1 MATFNLSN
9 RILIVNKSPNVDS
22 DYGPYDDV
30 AAAMTAIPLALRTA
44 GKTIGI
50 ISGGIVSEYWW
61 KNNSTLSVNP
71 VLKISTSPESP
82 ITLGPIGTSLTSN
95 ADGATLT
102 GNVLNLEPAS
112 NLFGGV
118 ITTTAQTFAGE
129 KTFVKDLKVN
139 GLTVGKGSTVPNSA
153 VNNTAIGIDALKV
166 NTANNNTAIG
176 KSALANNV
184 GGFQNTAIG
193 VNALLNN
200 VGESSSENPTIP
212 YVGIYNTAVGFE
224 SLKLNISNNNTAV
237 GISTLTANTIGFQ
250 NTAIGSE
257 ALKANIEGEE
267 NTAVGKDALLQ
278 NIDANWNTA
287 VGSSALQG
295 NVAGF
300 QNTAVGRYASYSNF
314 GGSYNTSIG
323 VDSLAANTS
332 SNLNT
337 GLGYKAG
344 YTVTGA
350 RNTFLGSQDDN
361 AISPQ
366 VAAVT
371 NSIAIGNN
379 AYTTKSNQAV
389 LGNDQITETVL
400 RGEVLIDYGTP
411 SSSGPLSGLR
421 VTMPLQTQTN
431 ISPDAL
437 LVRINGQTPTSTPGW
452 IGGVVVEADGA
463 DNANFYAI
471 MRASAT
477 SNSAGFVSRSEDA
490 NTTDLFQGLK
500 LSGGVNSTVFKVE
513 HTGDVT
519 ATKFKKSGGTPS
531 QILMADGGVIVA
543 GAGIDIGNGVI
554 SATGGGSGSSVNYY
568 LNGGTNQGAF
578 GGTTY
583 YELSKTAVI
592 GTGVDFNIS
601 SDGYIASFIT
611 DVADP
616 SLLLIPAG
624 NWNLEFFFSS
634 SSTGGS
640 PSFYAELYKYDGT
653 TFTLIASGSA
663 VPEGI
668 TNGTAIDAYF
678 TALAVPETVLTV
690 NDRLAIRVYVTV
702 SGKTITL
709 HTQNGHLCEVITS
722 FSVGAADLG
731 YTPSPTNGTVTCSTG
746 TDATIPLADA
756 TNAGLL
762 KPAKFTVLENTTN
775 SNNGDDAP
783 NSLYSG
789 LATSKQDKLTGPGF
803 VKANAGVITY
813 DNSTY
818 LTSAVITLSGGTT
831 GLTPNTATSGAI
843 TLGGTLA
850 IANGGT
856 GAITAPL
863 ARTNLG
869 ATTIGS
875 NIFTAT
881 NPSAITFLRA
891 NANNTV
897 DFLSAADFRT
907 AIGAAGQITIG
918 TISTV
923 ANSNGASITSSVLNL
938 HAATGTS
945 GGIVTSGDQTFAGA
959 KTFTN
964 QITVEGISIGKGN
977 STAVTNIAIGLGA
990 LDNTTGNSNTVVGYG
1005 AASPIGTISASSFTT
1020 AVGHEALKDATGNN
1034 NTAVGNLAGSLLT
1047 TGFQNTFIGAS
1058 AGSITG
1064 QLISAQNSI
1073 AIGYQAI
1080 ADKSNQAVLGNSL
1093 VTETVLRGKIIIA
1106 SPDTSGGSYEILTR
1120 NTSSGFIEKVTSASI
1135 QKAIS
1140 IGPIDTGAN
1149 SNGISLASGGGLT
1162 LHAATSTTGGVVTT
1176 GNQTFAGVK
1185 TFIGQIVINN
1195 ATNSV
1200 LTFNVSGVNKAEITS
1215 NSAFFQFNANNTDGY
1230 LFKNNASNNALA
1242 ITQSGNATFLG
1253 SATATGFFNSSDARL
1268 KDVLERDGDTVK
1280 FTWKDGRDEK
1290 VHIGYIAQEVQE
1302 KYPDQVNESPDGM
1315 LTVNYIE
1322 VLVAKIQ
1329 ELENR
1334 IKQLEK

>member
-9 RILIVNKSPNVDS
+9 RILLVNKSPNVDF
-22 DYGPYDDV
+22 DYGPYNDV

-61 KNNSTLSVNP
+61 KDNSALSSNP
-71 VLKISTSPESP
+71 VLKISTSPESL
-82 ITLGPIGTSLTSN
+82 ITLNPIGTSLTSN

-118 ITTTAQTFAGE
+118 ITTTAQTFAGA
-129 KTFVKDLKVN
+129 KTFVKDLIVN
-139 GLTVGKGSTVPNSA
+139 ALTVGKGGA
-153 VNNTAIGIDALKV
+153 VGNTALNNTAIGVNALKV

-176 KSALANNV
+176 KSALANNIE
-184 GGFQNTAIG
+184 GYQNTAIG
-193 VNALLNN
+193 VDALLNN
-200 VGESSSENPTIP
+200 VGGPSSENPTIP

-224 SLKLNISNNNTAV
+224 SLKSNTGNNNTAV
-237 GISTLTANTIGFQ
+237 GLGTLTANTIGFQ

-257 ALKANIEGEE
+257 ALKANTEGEE
-267 NTAVGKDALLQ
+267 NTAVGKDALRQ

-295 NVAGF
+295 NVGGF

-314 GGSYNTSIG
+314 GGAYNTSIG
-323 VDSLAANTS
+323 VDSLAVNIN
-332 SNLNT
+332 SNYNT
-337 GLGYKAG
+337 GLGYKSG

-350 RNTFLGSQDDN
+350 RNTFIGSQDDN
-361 AISPQ
+361 VISPQ
-366 VAAVT
+366 VTTVAD
-371 NSIAIGNN
+371 SIAIGYN
-379 AYTTKSNQAV
+379 AYTTKNFQAV

-411 SSSGPLSGLR
+411 TTPGPLSGLR
-421 VTMPLQTQTN
+421 VTVPLQTQTSM
-431 ISPDAL
+431 SPNGI
-437 LVRINGQTPTSTPGW
+437 LVRINGQTPQSTPGF
-452 IGGVVVEADGA
+452 IGGVVVEADGV
-463 DNANFYAI
+463 DNAPFFAA
-471 MRASAT
+471 MGTGST
-477 SNSAGFVSRSEDA
+477 SPYAGFVSRSEDA
-490 NTTDLFQGLK
+490 NTTDLFQGIK
-500 LSGGVNSTVFKVE
+500 LSGGVSSTVFKVE

-519 ATKFKKSGGTPS
+519 ATKFKKSGGS
-531 QILMADGGVIVA
+531 SSEILMADGEVIVA

-554 SATGGGSGSSVNYY
+554 SATGGGGGSTVNYY

-583 YELSKTAVI
+583 YELSKTPVT
-592 GTGVDFNIS
+592 GTGADFNRNT
-601 SDGYIASFIT
+601 DGYIASFIT

-634 SSTGGS
+634 TQGGT

-668 TNGTAIDAYF
+668 TNSTSIDAYF
-678 TALAVPETVLTV
+678 TPLAVPETPLDI
-690 NDRLAIRVYVTV
+690 NDRLAIRVYVNA

-709 HTQNGHLCEVITS
+709 HTQNGHLCEVITT
-722 FSVGAADLG
+722 FTAGAADLG
-731 YTPSPTNGTVTCSTG
+731 YIPNPTNGTVTCSTG
-746 TDATIPLADA
+746 TDATIPLANA

-923 ANSNGASITSSVLNL
+923 ANSDGASITSSVLNL

-945 GGIVTSGDQTFAGA
+945 GGIVTSGNQTFAGV

-964 QITVEGISIGKGN
+964 QITVEGISIGKGS
-977 STAVTNIAIGLGA
+977 STAATNIAIGLGA
-990 LDNTTGNSNTVVGYG
+990 LDNTTGNQNTVVGHG
-1005 AASPIGTISASSFTT
+1005 AASPTGIISASSFTT

-1073 AIGYQAI
+1073 AIGYQATT
-1080 ADKSNQAVLGNSL
+1080 DKNNQVVLGNSSI
-1093 VTETVLRGKIIIA
+1093 VETVLRGKIIIA

-1120 NTSSGFIEKVTSASI
+1120 NTSNGFIEKVTSASI
-1135 QKAIS
+1135 QKAMS
-1140 IGPIDTGAN
+1140 IGSIDAGAN
-1149 SNGISLASGGGLT
+1149 SNGMSLSSGGVLT
-1162 LHAATSTTGGVVTT
+1162 LHAATGTSGGVVTS
-1176 GNQTFAGVK
+1176 GNQTFAGTK
-1185 TFIGQIVINN
+1185 TFTTQIIISDT
-1195 ATNSV
+1195 TNSI
-1200 LTFNVSGVNKAEITS
+1200 LTFLNSGVTKGEIS
-1215 NSAFFQFNANNTDGY
+1215 SGIGFLQFNAYNTNGY
-1230 LFKNNASNNALA
+1230 LFKNSAADNALA

-1253 SATATGFFNSSDARL
+1253 SATATGFFNTSDARL
-1268 KDVLERDGDTVK
+1268 KDVIERDGDTVK
-1280 FTWKDGRDEK
+1280 FTWKDRRDDK
-1290 VHIGYIAQEVQE
+1290 IHIGYIAQEVQE
-1302 KYPDQVNESPDGM
+1302 KYPDQVNEGTDGL

>member
-61 KNNSTLSVNP
+61 KDNSTLSVNP

-82 ITLGPIGTSLTSN
+82 ITLGPIGAPSTSN
-95 ADGATLT
+95 AAGATLT
-102 GNVLNLEPAS
+102 GNVLNLSPAS

-118 ITTTAQTFAGE
+118 ITTTAQTFGGA
-129 KTFVKDLKVN
+129 KTFINDLKVN
-139 GLTVGKGSTVPNSA
+139 GLTVGKGSTVPNNA
-153 VNNTAIGIDALKV
+153 INNTAIGVDALKV
-166 NTANNNTAIG
+166 NTANNNTAVG
-176 KSALANNV
+176 HDALSSNV

-193 VNALLNN
+193 TNALQANI
-200 VGESSSENPTIP
+200 GGSSSENPTIP
-212 YVGIYNTAVGFE
+212 YIGVYNTAVGFE
-224 SLKLNISNNNTAV
+224 ALKLNISNNNTAV

-267 NTAVGKDALLQ
+267 NTAVGKDALRQ
-278 NIDANWNTA
+278 NIDSNWNTA

-295 NVAGF
+295 NVGGY
-300 QNTAVGRYASYSNF
+300 QNTAVGRFASYSNS

-323 VDSLAANTS
+323 VDSLAANIS

-350 RNTFLGSQDDN
+350 RNTFLGSQIDN
-361 AISPQ
+361 ITSLQIAT
-366 VAAVT
+366 VT
-371 NSIAIGNN
+371 DSIAIGYN
-379 AYTTKSNQAV
+379 AYTTKNFQVV

-400 RGEVLIDYGTP
+400 RGEVLINYGTP

-421 VTMPLQTQTN
+421 VIVPLQTQTN
-431 ISPDAL
+431 RSPDGI
-437 LVRINGQTPTSTPGW
+437 LVRINGQTPTSTPGF

-463 DNANFYAI
+463 DNTPFFAT
-471 MRASAT
+471 MRTGST
-477 SNSAGFVSRSEDA
+477 SVYAGFVSRSEEA
-490 NTTDLFQGLK
+490 NTTDLFQGVK
-500 LSGGVNSTVFKVE
+500 LSGGVSSTVFKVE

-519 ATKFKKSGGTPS
+519 ATKFKKSGGS
-531 QILMADGGVIVA
+531 SSEILMADGEVIVA
-543 GAGIDIGNGVI
+543 GNNIDISNGVI
-554 SATGGGSGSSVNYY
+554 STTGGGSGSSVNYY
-568 LNGGTNQGAF
+568 LNGGTSQGAF
-578 GGTTY
+578 EGTTY

-592 GTGVDFNIS
+592 GTGAGFQITTN
-601 SDGYIASFIT
+601 GYIASFIT

-616 SLLLIPAG
+616 ASLLIPAG
-624 NWNLEFFFSS
+624 NWNIEMWFSADS
-634 SSTGGS
+634 NGGS
-640 PSFYAELYKYDGT
+640 PNFYVELYKYDGT
-653 TFTLIASGSA
+653 TFTSIATSSGA
-663 VPEGI
+663 PESITGGI
-668 TNGTAIDAYF
+668 VTDLYI

-690 NDRLAIRVYVTV
+690 NDRLAIRVFVNN
-702 SGKTITL
+702 SSKTITL
-709 HTQNGHLCEVITS
+709 HTQNGNLCEVITS
-722 FSVGAADLG
+722 FAVGAADLG
-731 YTPSPTNGTVTCSTG
+731 YIPNPTNGTVTCSTG
-746 TDATIPLADA
+746 TDATIPLANA

-945 GGIVTSGDQTFAGA
+945 GGIVTSGDQTFAGV

-964 QITVEGISIGKGN
+964 QIIVEGINIGKGN

-1005 AASPIGTISASSFTT
+1005 AASPTGTISASSFTT

-1080 ADKSNQAVLGNSL
+1080 TEKNNQVVLGNSSIA
-1093 VTETVLRGKIIIA
+1093 ETVLRGKIIIA

-1140 IGPIDTGAN
+1140 IGSIDAGAN
-1149 SNGISLASGGGLT
+1149 SNGMSLSSGGVLT
-1162 LHAATSTTGGVVTT
+1162 LHAATGTSGGVVTS
-1176 GNQTFAGVK
+1176 GNQTFAGTK
-1185 TFIGQIVINN
+1185 TFTTQIIISSTN
-1195 ATNSV
+1195 NSV
-1200 LTFNVSGVNKAEITS
+1200 LTFLNSGVTKGEIS
-1215 NSAFFQFNANNTDGY
+1215 SSSGFFQFSAYNTDGY
-1230 LFKNNASNNALA
+1230 LFKNNAADNALA

-1253 SATATGFFNSSDARL
+1253 SATATGFFNSSDAKL
-1268 KDVLERDGDTVK
+1268 KNIIERDGDTVK
-1280 FTWKDGRDEK
+1280 FTWKDERDDK
-1290 VHIGYIAQEVQE
+1290 IHIGYIAQEVQE
-1302 KYPDQVNESPDGM
+1302 KYPDQVNESSDGM